1 MTIVGFSRRT
11 ILFGVAATVLAGC
24 GGGAAGSPLALPNSF
39 SLHRHTGS
47 SPIQHVVI
55 IVQEN
60 RSFNNLFAGF
70 PGANDTMAGKEKVKK
85 GGKWVDKPVK
95 LTEQALL
102 PTPKNHDI
110 GHCYY
115 SFIAAYDGGKMD
127 GFNYE
132 PEGICQR
139 KWSGGGGLPS
149 TYPYQYVNP
158 TDIAPYW
165 DMAEQYVLADAMF
178 QTQGSGSFS
187 AHQDLIRGGTAL
199 AGPYGSSA
207 SMIDTPTL
215 YPWGCD
221 APKPTVTNLIT
232 LKLKWESDTGPYPC
246 TEDFP
251 YSGSTTYTT
260 LADLLDSAGV
270 SWKYYS
276 PCFIGT
282 PSSAECP
289 SSEEGCKGCA
299 GAELN
304 AFDVIASVRNG
315 KEWGTNVDMPET
327 NVLNDISNGALPAVS
342 WVIPNDTDD
351 DHLGEKEDN
360 GPSWVASVVNA
371 VGQSSYWNSTAIV
384 ILWDD
389 WGGLYDN
396 AAPPCLSK
404 SQCRDDQ
411 GGLGFRVPMI
421 VVSPYA
427 KVGQTSQSGYV
438 SHTQY
443 EFGSILKYVEQNFG
457 LTVGGLETTDNRAAS
472 ISDVFDYNQ
481 KPRKFTVIP
490 SQHDA
495 RWFIAHRPAL
505 SHGDPE

>member
-1 MTIVGFSRRT
+1 MTIVNFYRRT
-11 ILFGVAATVLAGC
+11 LLAGVAAAALTGC
-24 GGGAAGSPLALPNSF
+24 GGGAGSPLALPNDL
-39 SLHRHTGS
+39 SLHRHTSGS

-60 RSFNNLFAGF
+60 RSFNNFFAGF
-70 PGANDTMAGKEKVKK
+70 PGANDTTVGKERVKK
-85 GGKWVDKPVK
+85 GGKWVEKPVK
-95 LTEQALL
+95 LKEQPLL
-102 PTPKNHDI
+102 PSPNHDI

-115 SFIAAYDGGKMD
+115 SFTAAYDGGKMD

-132 PEGICQR
+132 PEKACPR
-139 KWSGGGGLPS
+139 NWTGGGGLPS

-178 QTQGSGSFS
+178 QTQGSGSFT

-207 SMIDTPTL
+207 SMIDTPL
-215 YPWGCD
+215 YYPWGCD
-221 APKPTVTNLIT
+221 APAPTVTDLIT
-232 LKLKWESDTGPYPC
+232 LSLKWEEDKGPYPC
-246 TEDFP
+246 TKDFP
-251 YSGSTTYTT
+251 YSGSSTYTT

-276 PCFIGT
+276 PCFIGS
-282 PSSAECP
+282 PSSDDCP
-289 SSEEGCKGCA
+289 GTSRECKGCD
-299 GAELN
+299 GALLN
-304 AFDVIASVRNG
+304 AFDVIDSVRYG

-327 NVLNDISNGALPAVS
+327 NVLKDISNGALPAVS
-342 WVIPNDTDD
+342 WVIPNDNNN
-351 DHLGEKEDN
+351 DHLGEKKDD

-371 VGQSSYWNSTAIV
+371 VGQSSYWNSTAVV

-396 AAPPCLSK
+396 AAPACLSK

-427 KVGQTSQSGYV
+427 KLGQSSQSGYV

-457 LTVGGLETTDNRAAS
+457 LTVGGLETTDKRAAS
-472 ISDVFDYNQ
+472 ISDVFNYTQ
-481 KPRKFTVIP
+481 KPRKFTAIP
-490 SQHDA
+490 SKHDA
-495 RWFIAHRPAL
+495 RWFIAHHPAR